1 MEKTSMTGSVAGKF
15 PGVKRKLHPFQ
26 DAPFA
31 AIESQAMRDSQNP
44 VKVRAAARARTLGKS
59 LGAVYVAA
67 GVNKAYLSEV
77 PKSGWRENK
86 LRAIAKELNW
96 TIDDLMEGPAE
107 GRTNFTTNYDNLLQ
121 MAIDVSNS
129 LVQIASHDD
138 RPSTIGV
145 GELSVLLYN
154 ILRAHSADG
163 LAIPDDRSLGI
174 IARFLFAALSNR
186 SSSPS

>member
-1 MEKTSMTGSVAGKF
+1 MEKTSMAGNLAGKF
-15 PGVKRKLHPFQ
+15 PTVKRKLHPFKE
-26 DAPFA
+26 APIA
-31 AIESQAMRDSQNP
+31 ALNSPAMRDSNNP
-44 VKVRAAARARTLGKS
+44 VKLRAAARARTLGKS

-96 TIDDLMEGPAE
+96 TIDDLMEGPPE
-107 GRTNFTTNYDNLLQ
+107 DRSIVNHEDDNLLQ
-121 MAIDVSNS
+121 MAIDVSTQ
-129 LVQIASHDD
+129 LVQIASHDE
-138 RPSTIGV
+138 RPPAISA

-154 ILRAHSADG
+154 ILRTHSVDG
-163 LAIPDDRSLGI
+163 LTIPDDRSLGI
-174 IARFLFAALSNR
+174 IARFLFAALSKR

>member
-1 MEKTSMTGSVAGKF
+1 MTGNVAGKF
-15 PGVKRKLHPFQ
+15 PAVKRKLHPFH
-26 DAPFA
+26 DASFA
-31 AIESQAMRDSQNP
+31 AIDSPAMRDSQNP
-44 VKVRAAARARTLGKS
+44 VKVRAAARARKLGKS

-107 GRTNFTTNYDNLLQ
+107 GRTNITTNYDNLLQ

-138 RPSTIGV
+138 RPTTIGV

-154 ILRAHSADG
+154 ILRAHSVDG
-163 LAIPDDRSLGI
+163 LTIPDDRSLGI
-174 IARFLFAALSNR
+174 IARFLFAALTNR
-186 SSSPS
+186 SSIPD